1 MSSFFFDYLFPLKRI
16 NGKNRYEMEEDIDQI
31 EQFLRGRMSQKEED
45 VLKIAL
51 TTDTRLRSYAFIVT
65 NLLRKQKFG

>member
-1 MSSFFFDYLFPLKRI
+1 
-16 NGKNRYEMEEDIDQI
+16 MEEDIDQI